1 MTTEMCQPQGYV
13 VDQNAVIRFTYYAL
27 FTHPLRLIAH
37 QFARLGSSFFDYL
50 HTPKLRCRAAI
61 TGAAQKTCGG
71 PGYGLNIISRMV
83 FIFHCSTFAGRH
95 FQKHPFQSPLHF
107 CLVKIQNHL
116 NEFLRGYMKC
126 STKPLT
132 PMITFVTDG
141 DTKLIAAIRS
151 MVITSELQLSSL
163 YTARL

>member
-71 PGYGLNIISRMV
+71 PGYVRTQHNKMNGFRLPLFNI
-83 FIFHCSTFAGRH
+83 CGSTFSNAS
-95 FQKHPFQSPLHF
+95 FSVASAF
-107 CLVKIQNHL
+107 
-116 NEFLRGYMKC
+116 
-126 STKPLT
+126 
-132 PMITFVTDG
+132 
-141 DTKLIAAIRS
+141 
-151 MVITSELQLSSL
+151 LSSED
-163 YTARL
+163 TESFK